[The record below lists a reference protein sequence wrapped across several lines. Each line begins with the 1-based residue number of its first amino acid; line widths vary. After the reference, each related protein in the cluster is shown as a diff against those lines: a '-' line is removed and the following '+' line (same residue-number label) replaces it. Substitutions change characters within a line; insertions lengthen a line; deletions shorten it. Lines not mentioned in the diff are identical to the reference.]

1 MMCLAVFLALDC
13 EALWDQALQRLQ
25 LALVSLKDSLQ
36 DFLVCFTGG
45 AKLWMRIGPEGAAKG
60 PDLVVKARLAHAQ

>member
-25 LALVSLKDSLQ
+25 LALGGSLQ